1 MKEKEQELQKVNKLN
16 SLCKDREMELKKL
29 WEQIAHKDIELEQ
42 YKQRN
47 AQPSQTAPAAA
58 QQPCPA
64 SGSNNLGHFNESNC
78 GRPTLVNLQDQQ
90 QKLCIMMNQL
100 YNKIMTPNMSWLN
113 HSGFNP
119 YLGPYDTGQ
128 YFSKL

>member
-1 MKEKEQELQKVNKLN
+1 MNELD
-16 SLCKDREMELKKL
+16 SLCKQKEMELEIL

-42 YKQRN
+42 HRKRN

-64 SGSNNLGHFNESNC
+64 SPSNNVGHSNESNC
-78 GRPTLVNLQDQQ
+78 IRPTLVNLQDQQ
-90 QKLCIMMNQL
+90 QKLCVMMNQL
-100 YNKIMTPNMSWLN
+100 CNKIMTPNMSWLN
-113 HSGFNP
+113 YSGFNP